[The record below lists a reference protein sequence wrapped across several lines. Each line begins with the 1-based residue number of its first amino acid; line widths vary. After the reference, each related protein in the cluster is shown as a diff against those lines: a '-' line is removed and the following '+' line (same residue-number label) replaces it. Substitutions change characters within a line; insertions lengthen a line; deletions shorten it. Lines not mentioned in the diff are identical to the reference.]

1 MVIHILN
8 DGTELE
14 DIRGHEVPEKEC
26 PGAYELMKKI
36 NEEAEQ

>member
-1 MVIHILN
+1 MIIHILN

-14 DIRGHEVPEKEC
+14 DIGGHEVLEKEC

-36 NEEAEQ
+36 NLEAEQ